1 MYKTKISTEINSNDW
16 NSELKKSN
24 YSTYLQTVE
33 YLNVNSNENT
43 FPIFIS
49 VLDEKNA
56 LVGQLGLLIIKTSVQ
71 YGSALFQK
79 LSKTISGVSTRGI
92 WQYGPTIHTENKM
105 EKKEI
110 LRMILKANNEII
122 KKYNLVFIEGYSA
135 PLDVSLCDEEI
146 KEYEKYGYNT
156 KKFVA
161 FLTDLKKPIEEIWK
175 NVQQYAKKNVNRA
188 AKRGVTIKELKT
200 FEDSKQAIS
209 LFQKWGKTKGLIISD
224 PEQQLKKFWDRQ
236 NSGFEKTFLAFK
248 EEQLVSSITISHFN
262 NIVVPIQVLNSY
274 SSIARN
280 LGGPALTWYAIKWS
294 KEFKFG
300 IYDITGGPLLPE
312 NEQVN
317 DKKRP
322 FSLIHYKKKWGGK
335 QYIHYHFIKINKKS
349 SYMIYKKL
357 FKILKWYHNKNRSFD
372 DINVD

>member
-24 YSTYLQTVE
+24 YSTYLQTAE
-33 YLNVNSNENT
+33 YLNINSNENA

-56 LVGQLGLLIIKTSVQ
+56 VVGQLGLLIIKTSVQ

-135 PLDVSLCDEEI
+135 PLDVNLCDEEI

-188 AKRGVTIKELKT
+188 AKRGVIIKELKT

>member
-56 LVGQLGLLIIKTSVQ
+56 VVGQLGLLIIKTSVQ
-71 YGSALFQK
+71 YGGALFQK
-79 LSKTISGVSTRGI
+79 LSKIISGVSTRGI

-135 PLDVSLCDEEI
+135 PLNVSLCDEEI

-175 NVQQYAKKNVNRA
+175 NVQHYAKKNVNRA

-372 DINVD
+372 VSA

>member
-33 YLNVNSNENT
+33 YLNINSNENT

-49 VLDEKNA
+49 ILDEKDVV
-56 LVGQLGLLIIKTSVQ
+56 VGQLGMLIIKTSVQ
-71 YGSALFQK
+71 YGSTLFQK
-79 LSKTISGVSTRGI
+79 LSKISSRISTRGV
-92 WQYGPTIHTENKM
+92 WLYGPTIHTENKM

-294 KEFKFG
+294 KEFKFA

-335 QYIHYHFIKINKKS
+335 QYIHYHFIKINKKY

-372 DINVD
+372 VSA

>member
-24 YSTYLQTVE
+24 YSTYLQTAE
-33 YLNVNSNENT
+33 YLNINSNENT

-56 LVGQLGLLIIKTSVQ
+56 VVGQLGLLIIKTSVQ
-71 YGSALFQK
+71 YGGALFQK
-79 LSKTISGVSTRGI
+79 LSKIISGVSTRGI

-175 NVQQYAKKNVNRA
+175 NVQHYAKKNVNRA

-312 NEQVN
+312 NEQD

-372 DINVD
+372 DVNVD

>member
-33 YLNVNSNENT
+33 YLNINSNENT

-49 VLDEKNA
+49 ILDEKDVV
-56 LVGQLGLLIIKTSVQ
+56 VGQLGMLIIKTSVQ
-71 YGSALFQK
+71 YGSTLFQK
-79 LSKTISGVSTRGI
+79 LSKISSRISTRGV
-92 WQYGPTIHTENKM
+92 WLYGPTIHTENKM

-175 NVQQYAKKNVNRA
+175 NVQLYAKKNVNRA
-188 AKRGVTIKELKT
+188 ARRGVTIKELKT

-224 PEQQLKKFWDRQ
+224 PEQQLKKFWDLQ

-294 KEFKFG
+294 KEFKFA

-335 QYIHYHFIKINKKS
+335 QYIHYHFIKINKKY

-357 FKILKWYHNKNRSFD
+357 FKMLKWYHNKNRSFD
-372 DINVD
+372 VSA

>member
-16 NSELKKSN
+16 NSELKKSD
-24 YSTYLQTVE
+24 YSTYLQTAE
-33 YLNVNSNENT
+33 YLNINSNENT

-56 LVGQLGLLIIKTSVQ
+56 VVGQLGLLIIKTSVQ

-79 LSKTISGVSTRGI
+79 LSKIISGVSTRGI

-248 EEQLVSSITISHFN
+248 EEKLVSSITISHFN

-335 QYIHYHFIKINKKS
+335 QYINYHFIKINKKS

-372 DINVD
+372 DVNVD

>member
-33 YLNVNSNENT
+33 YLNINSNENT

-56 LVGQLGLLIIKTSVQ
+56 VVGQLGLLIIKTSVQ

-294 KEFKFG
+294 KEFKFA

-335 QYIHYHFIKINKKS
+335 QYIHYHFIKINKKY

>member
-33 YLNVNSNENT
+33 YLNINSNENT

-49 VLDEKNA
+49 ILDEKDVV
-56 LVGQLGLLIIKTSVQ
+56 VGQLGMLIIKTSVQ
-71 YGSALFQK
+71 YGSTLFQK
-79 LSKTISGVSTRGI
+79 LSKISSRISTRGV
-92 WQYGPTIHTENKM
+92 WLYGPTIHTENKM

-156 KKFVA
+156 KKYVA

-294 KEFKFG
+294 KEFKFA

-372 DINVD
+372 DSSVD

>member
-24 YSTYLQTVE
+24 YSTYLQTAE
-33 YLNVNSNENT
+33 YLNINSNENT

-56 LVGQLGLLIIKTSVQ
+56 VVGQLGLLIIKTSVQ

-335 QYIHYHFIKINKKS
+335 QYIHYHFIKINKKY

-372 DINVD
+372 VSA

>member
-24 YSTYLQTVE
+24 YSTYLQTAE
-33 YLNVNSNENT
+33 YLNINSNENT

-56 LVGQLGLLIIKTSVQ
+56 VVGQLGLLIIKTSVQ

-79 LSKTISGVSTRGI
+79 LSKIISGVSTRGI

-146 KEYEKYGYNT
+146 KEYQKYGYNT

-372 DINVD
+372 DVNVD

>member
-24 YSTYLQTVE
+24 YSTYLQTAE
-33 YLNVNSNENT
+33 YLNINSNENT

-56 LVGQLGLLIIKTSVQ
+56 VVGQLGLLIIKTSVQ

-146 KEYEKYGYNT
+146 KEYQKYGYNT

-372 DINVD
+372 DSLSP

>member
-1 MYKTKISTEINSNDW
+1 MYKIRICVEVNSNDW
-16 NSELKKSN
+16 NSDLKKSN
-24 YSTYLQTVE
+24 YSTYLQTTE
-33 YLNVNSNENT
+33 NLKISSNGNT

-49 VLDEKNA
+49 ILDEKDVV
-56 LVGQLGLLIIKTSVQ
+56 VGQLGMLIIKTSVQ
-71 YGSALFQK
+71 YGGALFQK
-79 LSKTISGVSTRGI
+79 LSKISSRISTRGV
-92 WQYGPTIHTENKM
+92 WLYGPTIHTENKM

-372 DINVD
+372 DVNVD

>member
-33 YLNVNSNENT
+33 YLNINSNENT

-56 LVGQLGLLIIKTSVQ
+56 VVGQLGLLIIKTSVQ

-372 DINVD
+372 DVNVD

>member
-24 YSTYLQTVE
+24 YSTYLQTAE
-33 YLNVNSNENT
+33 YLNINSNENT

-56 LVGQLGLLIIKTSVQ
+56 VVGQLGLLIIKTSVQ
-71 YGSALFQK
+71 YGGALFQK
-79 LSKTISGVSTRGI
+79 LSKIISGVSTRGI

-312 NEQVN
+312 NEQD

-335 QYIHYHFIKINKKS
+335 QYINYNFIKINKKS

>member
-33 YLNVNSNENT
+33 YLNINSNENT

-56 LVGQLGLLIIKTSVQ
+56 VVGQLGLLIVKTSVQ

-322 FSLIHYKKKWGGK
+322 YSLIHYKKKWGGK

>member
-33 YLNVNSNENT
+33 YLNINSNENT

-49 VLDEKNA
+49 ILDEKDVV
-56 LVGQLGLLIIKTSVQ
+56 VGQLGMLIIKTSVQ
-71 YGSALFQK
+71 YGSTLFQK
-79 LSKTISGVSTRGI
+79 LSKISSRISTRGV
-92 WQYGPTIHTENKM
+92 WLYGPTIHTENKM

-175 NVQQYAKKNVNRA
+175 NVQLYAKKNVNRA

-294 KEFKFG
+294 KEFKFA

-335 QYIHYHFIKINKKS
+335 QYIHYHFIKINKKY

-372 DINVD
+372 VSA

>member
-33 YLNVNSNENT
+33 YLNINSNENT

-56 LVGQLGLLIIKTSVQ
+56 VVGQLGLLIVKTSVQ

-294 KEFKFG
+294 KEFKFA

-322 FSLIHYKKKWGGK
+322 YSLIHYKKKWGGK

-372 DINVD
+372 GINVD

>member
-24 YSTYLQTVE
+24 YSTYLQTAE
-33 YLNVNSNENT
+33 YLNINSNENT

-56 LVGQLGLLIIKTSVQ
+56 VVGQLGLLIIKTSVQ

-79 LSKTISGVSTRGI
+79 LSKIISGVSTRGI

-248 EEQLVSSITISHFN
+248 EEQLISSITISHFN

-312 NEQVN
+312 NEQD

-372 DINVD
+372 DVNVD

>member
-24 YSTYLQTVE
+24 YSTYLQTAE
-33 YLNVNSNENT
+33 YLNINSNENT

-56 LVGQLGLLIIKTSVQ
+56 VVGQLGLLIIKTSVQ
-71 YGSALFQK
+71 YGGALFQK
-79 LSKTISGVSTRGI
+79 LSKIISGVSTRGI

-135 PLDVSLCDEEI
+135 PLDVSFCDEEI

-248 EEQLVSSITISHFN
+248 EQQLVSSITVSYFN
-262 NIVVPIQVLNSY
+262 NVVIPVQVLNSY

-280 LGGPALTWYAIKWS
+280 LGGPALTWHAIKWA
-294 KEFKFG
+294 KEFKFA
-300 IYDITGGPLLPE
+300 IYDITGGPLLSE
-312 NEQVN
+312 SDLAD
-317 DKKRP
+317 DKHGM
-322 FSLIHYKKKWGGK
+322 SAIHYKKKWGGK
-335 QYIHYHFIKINKKS
+335 QYTHYHFIKINKKS
-349 SYMIYKKL
+349 SYVIYKKL
-357 FKILKWYHNKNRSFD
+357 FKMLQWYHNRKGSSD
-372 DINVD
+372 DMSMD

>member
-33 YLNVNSNENT
+33 YLNINSNENT

-56 LVGQLGLLIIKTSVQ
+56 VVGQLGLLIIKTSVQ
-71 YGSALFQK
+71 YGGALFQK
-79 LSKTISGVSTRGI
+79 LSKIISGVSTRGI

-335 QYIHYHFIKINKKS
+335 QYTHYYFIKINKKS
-349 SYMIYKKL
+349 SYAIYKKL
-357 FKILKWYHNKNRSFD
+357 FKMLQWYHNRKGSTD
-372 DINVD
+372 DLDMD

>member
-33 YLNVNSNENT
+33 YLNINSNENT

-56 LVGQLGLLIIKTSVQ
+56 VVGQLGLLIIKTSVQ

-79 LSKTISGVSTRGI
+79 LSKIISGVSTRGI

>member
-24 YSTYLQTVE
+24 YSTYLQTAE
-33 YLNVNSNENT
+33 YLNINSNENT

-56 LVGQLGLLIIKTSVQ
+56 VVGQLGLLIIKTSVQ
-71 YGSALFQK
+71 YGGALFQK

-312 NEQVN
+312 NEQVD

-335 QYIHYHFIKINKKS
+335 QYINYNFIKINKKS

>member
-24 YSTYLQTVE
+24 YSTYLQTAE
-33 YLNVNSNENT
+33 YLNINSNENT

-56 LVGQLGLLIIKTSVQ
+56 VVGQLGLLIIKTSVQ

-79 LSKTISGVSTRGI
+79 ISKIISGVSTRGI

-294 KEFKFG
+294 KEFKFA
-300 IYDITGGPLLPE
+300 IYDITGGQLLSE

-372 DINVD
+372 VSA

>member
-1 MYKTKISTEINSNDW
+1 MYKIRICVEVNSNDW
-16 NSELKKSN
+16 NSDLKKSN
-24 YSTYLQTVE
+24 YSTYLQTTE
-33 YLNVNSNENT
+33 NLKISSNGNT

-49 VLDEKNA
+49 ILDEKDVV
-56 LVGQLGLLIIKTSVQ
+56 VGQLGMLIIKTSVQ
-71 YGSALFQK
+71 YGSTLFQK
-79 LSKTISGVSTRGI
+79 LSKISSRISTRGV
-92 WQYGPTIHTENKM
+92 WLYGPTIHTENKM

-224 PEQQLKKFWDRQ
+224 PEQQLKKFWDLQ

-294 KEFKFG
+294 KEFKFA

-349 SYMIYKKL
+349 SYVIYKKL
-357 FKILKWYHNKNRSFD
+357 FKMLQWYHNRKGSSD
-372 DINVD
+372 DMSMD

>member
-24 YSTYLQTVE
+24 YSTYLQTAE
-33 YLNVNSNENT
+33 YLNINSNENT

-56 LVGQLGLLIIKTSVQ
+56 VVGQLGLLIIKTSVQ

-135 PLDVSLCDEEI
+135 PLNVSLCDEEI

>member
-1 MYKTKISTEINSNDW
+1 M
-16 NSELKKSN
+16 
-24 YSTYLQTVE
+24 
-33 YLNVNSNENT
+33 
-43 FPIFIS
+43 
-49 VLDEKNA
+49 
-56 LVGQLGLLIIKTSVQ
+56 IIKTSVQ

-79 LSKTISGVSTRGI
+79 LSKIISGVSTRGI

-248 EEQLVSSITISHFN
+248 E
-262 NIVVPIQVLNSY
+262 
-274 SSIARN
+274 
-280 LGGPALTWYAIKWS
+280 
-294 KEFKFG
+294 
-300 IYDITGGPLLPE
+300 
-312 NEQVN
+312 
-317 DKKRP
+317 
-322 FSLIHYKKKWGGK
+322 
-335 QYIHYHFIKINKKS
+335 
-349 SYMIYKKL
+349 
-357 FKILKWYHNKNRSFD
+357 
-372 DINVD
+372 

>member
-24 YSTYLQTVE
+24 YSTYLQTAE
-33 YLNVNSNENT
+33 YLNINSNENT

-56 LVGQLGLLIIKTSVQ
+56 VVGQLGLLIIKTSVQ

-135 PLDVSLCDEEI
+135 PLDVNLCDEEI

-188 AKRGVTIKELKT
+188 AKRGVIIKELKT

>member
-33 YLNVNSNENT
+33 YLNINSNENT

-56 LVGQLGLLIIKTSVQ
+56 VVGQLGLLIIKTSVQ

-175 NVQQYAKKNVNRA
+175 NVQLYAKKNVNRA
-188 AKRGVTIKELKT
+188 ARRGVTIKELKT

-294 KEFKFG
+294 KEFKFA

>member
-24 YSTYLQTVE
+24 YSTYLQTAE
-33 YLNVNSNENT
+33 YLNINSNENT

-56 LVGQLGLLIIKTSVQ
+56 VVGQLGLLIIKTSVQ

-146 KEYEKYGYNT
+146 KEYQKYGYNT

-372 DINVD
+372 DVNVD

>member
-24 YSTYLQTVE
+24 YSTYLQTAE
-33 YLNVNSNENT
+33 YLNINSNENT

-56 LVGQLGLLIIKTSVQ
+56 VVGQLGLLIIKTSVQ

-79 LSKTISGVSTRGI
+79 LSKIISGVSTRGI

-335 QYIHYHFIKINKKS
+335 RYIHYHFIKINKKS

>member
-24 YSTYLQTVE
+24 YSTYLQTAE
-33 YLNVNSNENT
+33 YLNINSNENT

-56 LVGQLGLLIIKTSVQ
+56 VVGQLGLLIIKTSVQ

-79 LSKTISGVSTRGI
+79 LSKIISGVSTRGI

-335 QYIHYHFIKINKKS
+335 QYINYNFIKINKKS

>member
-16 NSELKKSN
+16 NSELKKSD
-24 YSTYLQTVE
+24 YSTYLQTAE
-33 YLNVNSNENT
+33 YLNINSNENT

-56 LVGQLGLLIIKTSVQ
+56 VVGQLGLLIIKTSVQ

-372 DINVD
+372 DVNVD

>member
-33 YLNVNSNENT
+33 YLNINSNENT

-49 VLDEKNA
+49 ILDEKDVV
-56 LVGQLGLLIIKTSVQ
+56 VGQLGMLIIKTSVQ
-71 YGSALFQK
+71 YGSTLFQK
-79 LSKTISGVSTRGI
+79 LSKISSRISTRGV
-92 WQYGPTIHTENKM
+92 WLYGPTIHTENKM

-175 NVQQYAKKNVNRA
+175 NVQQYTKKNVNRA

-294 KEFKFG
+294 KEFKFA

-312 NEQVN
+312 NEQLN

-335 QYIHYHFIKINKKS
+335 QYIHYHFIKINKKY

-372 DINVD
+372 VSA

>member
-56 LVGQLGLLIIKTSVQ
+56 VVGQLGLLIIKTSVQ

-79 LSKTISGVSTRGI
+79 ISKIISGVSTRGI

-322 FSLIHYKKKWGGK
+322 YSLIHYKKKWGGK

-372 DINVD
+372 VSA